1 MSKRQRSSST
11 SYGKPSSKAR
21 RRTSSRSEILR
32 VVRSRSDKRQANYN
46 GNSGVS
52 TSGDIISLTQRMVRG
67 DTPTNTFQGEAID
80 WQYIRLRNICR
91 VSASDGADTIR
102 TIIFQ
107 WFDSSTPTVGNILNT
122 GNGVEPI
129 LAPYQWGNRK
139 MRRILS
145 DKCYTT
151 VSTASNDE
159 RTDNIFIPGSRLQK
173 TWFSFLSTQT
183 LLKETFTFCKFRIL
197 L

>member
-1 MSKRQRSSST
+1 
-11 SYGKPSSKAR
+11 
-21 RRTSSRSEILR
+21 
-32 VVRSRSDKRQANYN
+32 
-46 GNSGVS
+46 
-52 TSGDIISLTQRMVRG
+52 MVRG

-173 TWFSFLSTQT
+173 TWFSSLNANTVKGNLYVLQVSNSVVAPNPSQEIAFEGVYIDDL
-183 LLKETFTFCKFRIL
+183 
-197 L
+197 

>member
-1 MSKRQRSSST
+1 
-11 SYGKPSSKAR
+11 
-21 RRTSSRSEILR
+21 
-32 VVRSRSDKRQANYN
+32 
-46 GNSGVS
+46 
-52 TSGDIISLTQRMVRG
+52 MVRG

-129 LAPYQWGNRK
+129 LLPTNGE
-139 MRRILS
+139 IG
-145 DKCYTT
+145 KC
-151 VSTASNDE
+151 VASCPTSAI
-159 RTDNIFIPGSRLQK
+159 RQFHG
-173 TWFSFLSTQT
+173 
-183 LLKETFTFCKFRIL
+183 
-197 L
+197 